1 MFYCFGEMLF
11 EWLIARA
18 TRNAGDEEVNLNLY
32 GQLDPGPILVMLA
45 VSATLYFAAQY
56 AFARKEMK

>member
-1 MFYCFGEMLF
+1 
-11 EWLIARA
+11 
-18 TRNAGDEEVNLNLY
+18 LY

-45 VSATLYFAAQY
+45 VSAALYFAAQY